1 MASSNFCGPQF
12 VGMWRD
18 KAWHQNVTRAIKSAS
33 ISPALRQGRLYDRI

>member
-1 MASSNFCGPQF
+1 
-12 VGMWRD
+12 MWRD